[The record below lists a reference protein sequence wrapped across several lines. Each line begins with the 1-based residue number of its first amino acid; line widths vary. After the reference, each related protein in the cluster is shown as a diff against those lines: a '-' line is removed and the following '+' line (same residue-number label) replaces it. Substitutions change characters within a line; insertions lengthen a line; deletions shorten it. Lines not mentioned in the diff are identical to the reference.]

1 MLDNALITGGS
12 GMVGSNI
19 DFGYKPTSIELN
31 VCNMDTIEKYINKLS
46 SISCIIHLVAT
57 NLRESE
63 QNIQKAI
70 DVNINGTTNML
81 YFAKKLN
88 VPFILLSTGAVFS
101 SKNSNVM
108 FDENYIPCPNSNY
121 GITKLT
127 SEKIALLFNNKQQ
140 STL

>member
-1 MLDNALITGGS
+1 MCDSIFNNALITGGS

-31 VCNMDTIEKYINKLS
+31 VCNIDTIEKYINN
-46 SISCIIHLVAT
+46 INVSCIIHLVAT

-88 VPFILLSTGAVFS
+88 IPFLGSV
-101 SKNSNVM
+101 NSFQTIV
-108 FDENYIPCPNSNY
+108 
-121 GITKLT
+121 T
-127 SEKIALLFNNKQQ
+127 
-140 STL
+140 TL